1 MEIVSKFKLVGV
13 ALATLVVAVCFVGC
27 GDGTPSDGT
36 PSVSIE
42 SPLASLEPDRSGNLS
57 LYIQSQDN
65 GTVIEDVIIN
75 RGNCGVRKYVTNG
88 SAIDAYRKNH
98 PDRGTGM
105 WVQLRTKSGELVSRH
120 RRVSTFRGGKIHYTY
135 DLYLTDMDYYNAL
148 DDESKATYKAEY
160 PAKLPYGERFYVSNK
175 CDGNKIIE
183 VEVVTN
189 GGSFTYKFK

>member
-27 GDGTPSDGT
+27 GDGTPS
-36 PSVSIE
+36 VSIE
-42 SPLASLEPDRSGNLS
+42 SPLASLEPGRDGNLR

-105 WVQLRTKSGELVSRH
+105 WVQLRTKSGELVSRPH
-120 RRVSTFRGGKIHYTY
+120 ESTFRGGKFHYTY
-135 DLYLTDMDYYNAL
+135 NLYLTDMDYYNAL